1 MEQVQFTAIVL
12 SALLTLKLL
21 MLPKRSVSNWAAS
34 RSRMMMVLGM
44 VLLFVQFM
52 LQYIFKFRSMGVTQ
66 AVMLNLIFFVPVS
79 WMFSL
84 AVLYLQRRGHL
95 NVLDKYLGPL
105 TWGLVIMVLLVSTFI
120 DKQSILSETPEK
132 RWAEMIASVLY
143 AAMQCYYLWRLLT
156 NIRGMREALSN
167 YYDRD
172 MSSVVGWMQVSTIV
186 ITGIALIVP
195 LMIFLPSNWLA
206 PYALAIF
213 VGIFYFVDSY
223 SSFLLSTSFARM
235 QEAERNEEI
244 IEEDMLLEND
254 GVEIESLSEEAMLRA
269 EHAVQRWIERGGHL
283 QSGMKLPAA
292 AEDMQ
297 LPRYLLSAW
306 LKQWGRKYNDWLAGL
321 RVDEAKRV
329 LKEHPDWSNE
339 SVALHCGFTDRSYFQ
354 KKFKERT
361 GYSPAEYLASG
372 QRPK

>member
-1 MEQVQFTAIVL
+1 
-12 SALLTLKLL
+12 
-21 MLPKRSVSNWAAS
+21 
-34 RSRMMMVLGM
+34 
-44 VLLFVQFM
+44 
-52 LQYIFKFRSMGVTQ
+52 
-66 AVMLNLIFFVPVS
+66 
-79 WMFSL
+79 
-84 AVLYLQRRGHL
+84 
-95 NVLDKYLGPL
+95 
-105 TWGLVIMVLLVSTFI
+105 
-120 DKQSILSETPEK
+120 
-132 RWAEMIASVLY
+132 
-143 AAMQCYYLWRLLT
+143 
-156 NIRGMREALSN
+156 
-167 YYDRD
+167 
-172 MSSVVGWMQVSTIV
+172 MQVSTIV

-372 QRPK
+372 QRPGPLDSLSP